1 MERSM
6 RLSHLFALSA
16 VSALVL
22 SSTGAQAQHY
32 RHHHGGNGAAV
43 GAAIG
48 AGVFLGA
55 LAASSARDR
64 DVYIE
69 DAPPPPPRR
78 VYRSYEGPT
87 EGPREAIA
95 ACRTGL
101 LDAARQYGAYD
112 AEIGEVYSVRET
124 PNGHLVRAEITIDY
138 PRDRRTSDVA
148 CETEDGIL
156 VSARNEN

>member
-1 MERSM
+1 M
-6 RLSHLFALSA
+6 RVSHLFAISA
-16 VSALVL
+16 VSALVV
-22 SSTGAQAQHY
+22 STSAAQAQHY
-32 RHHHGGNGAAV
+32 RHHPHGSGAAV
-43 GAAIG
+43 GAALG

-64 DVYIE
+64 DYVE
-69 DAPPPPPRR
+69 EGPPPPPRPA
-78 VYRSYEGPT
+78 YGYYEGPS
-87 EGPREAIA
+87 EGPKEAIA

-112 AEIGEVYSVRET
+112 AEIGDVYSVRET
-124 PNGHLVRAEITIDY
+124 PNGHLIRAEITIDY
-138 PRDRRTSDVA
+138 PRESRTSDVA

>member
-6 RLSHLFALSA
+6 RVSHLFAISA
-16 VSALVL
+16 VSALVV
-22 SSTGAQAQHY
+22 STSAAQAQHY
-32 RHHHGGNGAAV
+32 RHHHHGNGAAV
-43 GAAIG
+43 GAALG

-64 DVYIE
+64 DVYVE
-69 DAPPPPPRR
+69 EGPPPPPRPA
-78 VYRSYEGPT
+78 YRSYEGPI
-87 EGPREAIA
+87 EGPKEAIA
-95 ACRTGL
+95 ACRRGL

-112 AEIGEVYSVRET
+112 AEIGDVYSVRET
-124 PNGHLVRAEITIDY
+124 PNGHLIRAEITIDY
-138 PRDRRTSDVA
+138 PRDSRTSDVT